1 MMNRPP
7 PIPTNNN
14 TDGNDSS
21 GDPLVESLLSVDRG
35 GGESSGGSG
44 SATTGGAL
52 CNDPSG
58 LCLGSRGAIDSSKS
72 GIYTSLVRLAA
83 QIDHGGDTNDVPL
96 ITIETKDSAVL
107 VKEYD
112 GHTVALRVPVT
123 TKEQGQDTAEGS
135 AGASTEEGAS

>member
-1 MMNRPP
+1 MSRPP

-14 TDGNDSS
+14 DGSGAGNDQSA
-21 GDPLVESLLSVDRG
+21 DPLVESLLSSDRETQG
-35 GGESSGGSG
+35 AAKS
-44 SATTGGAL
+44 GAL

-96 ITIETKDSAVL
+96 ITIETQDSAVL

-112 GHTVALRVPVT
+112 GHTVALRVP
-123 TKEQGQDTAEGS
+123 KEQDTVEVS
-135 AGASTEEGAS
+135 TGASTEEGTS